1 MSPEERF
8 QKVAGAMRRHANV
21 SLGATKGFGSSALTV
36 SGKIFAMLALKHG
49 FVVKLPKARIDELV
63 ETGAGS
69 RFEPGPGRVM
79 KEWFVVNAAS
89 DKAWTALA
97 REAMKFVA
105 GIAK

>member
-8 QKVAGAMRRHANV
+8 QKVSSAMRRHANV

-36 SGKIFAMLALKHG
+36 GGKIFAMLAPKHG

-63 ETGAGS
+63 ESGDGS

-79 KEWFVVNAAS
+79 KEWFVADAKS
-89 DKAWTALA
+89 GLDWTALA
-97 REAMKFVA
+97 REAMEFVV
-105 GIAK
+105 GTRK